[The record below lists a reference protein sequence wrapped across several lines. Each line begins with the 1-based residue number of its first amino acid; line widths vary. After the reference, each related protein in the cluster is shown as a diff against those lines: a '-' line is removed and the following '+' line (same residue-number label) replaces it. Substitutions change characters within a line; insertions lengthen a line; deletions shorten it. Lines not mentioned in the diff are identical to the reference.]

1 MQIVDPHHHLWD
13 LETNFYPWLREP
25 YRDRGWGDWSSLR
38 QNYLVEDFLLDAWGH
53 ELLASVH
60 VQANFDPSRPLG
72 ETEWL
77 ERVAEDPASRGF
89 PQGIVA
95 FVDLSAADAAVALSR
110 QASHPRVRGVRQVL
124 NRHREP
130 SLNRAPRDYLA
141 DPAWRSNFALLAGH
155 GFSFDAQV
163 YQHQMPELCA
173 LADAHPETTIILD
186 HCGMPAERD
195 PESLRGWREGMREL
209 ARRPNMRVKLCG
221 FGMVD
226 LDWTAETIRPFVL
239 HAIEQFGPERS
250 MFASNFPVDKLMATY
265 DRLWGAYDRLT
276 EDFSMAERENLFVT
290 TAACTYRLDLP

>member
-1 MQIVDPHHHLWD
+1 
-13 LETNFYPWLREP
+13 
-25 YRDRGWGDWSSLR
+25 
-38 QNYLVEDFLLDAWGH
+38 
-53 ELLASVH
+53 
-60 VQANFDPSRPLG
+60 LG

-95 FVDLSAADAAVALSR
+95 FVDLSAPDAAVALSR

-141 DPAWRSNFALLAGH
+141 DAAWRSNFALLAGH